1 MARVTTSTRFRSDS
15 DAAYR
20 EILALIENNM
30 AACGLVRTSDT
41 GQINVATAVR
51 VTNTVIGYS
60 VWRFDDALQSVAP
73 IFIKLSHRIG
83 SSINNVTC
91 VWEVGTGSNG
101 AGSLTGTTLT
111 LGTRGAVFTSTL
123 DTLFTSYFTHSNGM
137 FGLAPGVEYTNTYNV
152 PYCCIIQRT
161 VDNNG
166 SPTAEGV
173 VMTNGGQTNG
183 LASVGLL
190 RFVAPVIATVSSASY
205 QTFLPYNLSDT
216 RVGLDPQ
223 VFMHWTALPKMKPLV
238 ASATYLNTEIALG
251 TQFSLALVGVTP
263 RNYLGVGINF
273 GQSASGSP
281 QMALAMLWE
290 D

>member
-20 EILALIENNM
+20 EFLATIENNM

-51 VTNTVIGYS
+51 VVNTVIGYS

-73 IFIKLSHRIG
+73 VFIKLTHRI
-83 SSINNVTC
+83 SSTVNNVTC
-91 VWEVGTGSNG
+91 SWEVGMATNG
-101 AGSLTGTTLT
+101 AGLLTGTVLT
-111 LGTRGAVFTSTL
+111 LGTRGAVSNNST
-123 DTLFTSYFTHSNGM
+123 DTLYTSYFTHSNGM
-137 FGLAPGVEYTNTYNV
+137 FGLAPAIEYVSTYNV
-152 PYCCIIQRT
+152 PYSCIIQRT

-173 VMTNGGQTNG
+173 VMANGGQTN
-183 LASVGLL
+183 STTNIGLL
-190 RFVAPVIATVSSASY
+190 RFVAPVITVSSSAAY
-205 QTFLPYNLSDT
+205 QTFLPYNLTDT

-238 ASATYLNTEIALG
+238 GTATYVNSEIALG

-263 RNYLGVGINF
+263 RNYVSIGINL
-273 GQSASGSP
+273 GQSASASP
-281 QMALAMLWE
+281 QMGTAMLWE